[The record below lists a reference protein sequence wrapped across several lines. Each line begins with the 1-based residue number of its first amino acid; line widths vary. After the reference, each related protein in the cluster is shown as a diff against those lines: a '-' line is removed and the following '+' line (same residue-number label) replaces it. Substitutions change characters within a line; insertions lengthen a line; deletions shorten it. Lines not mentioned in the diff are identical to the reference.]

1 MRQRPLGHLVA
12 VWGNPHRQRPDFS
25 NGNRVSPSM
34 LEPVAAPLSMTL
46 DQLLTLAVSFFTASI
61 VLALWR
67 ASTATGSTS
76 R

>member
-1 MRQRPLGHLVA
+1 
-12 VWGNPHRQRPDFS
+12 
-25 NGNRVSPSM
+25 
-34 LEPVAAPLSMTL
+34 MTL

>member
-1 MRQRPLGHLVA
+1 
-12 VWGNPHRQRPDFS
+12 
-25 NGNRVSPSM
+25 
-34 LEPVAAPLSMTL
+34 MTL
-46 DQLLTLAVSFFTASI
+46 DQFLTLVASFFTASI